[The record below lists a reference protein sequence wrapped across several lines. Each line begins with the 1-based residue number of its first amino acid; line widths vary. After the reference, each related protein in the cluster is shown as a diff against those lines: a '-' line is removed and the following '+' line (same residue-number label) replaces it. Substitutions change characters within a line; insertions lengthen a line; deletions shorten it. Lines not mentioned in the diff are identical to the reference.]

1 MDPYGIE
8 ISTHQFSFVFL
19 VVEHLISE
27 RSCEE
32 PFLSAK
38 KQITQEIYIGTSSLT
53 SLGSTVPFFPAGM
66 LPSSSFQPEKALNL
80 TQLKDH
86 EIKVYYPHS
95 IPGTQMTLVLVGK
108 DLVLGG

>member
-38 KQITQEIYIGTSSLT
+38 KQITQEIY
-53 SLGSTVPFFPAGM
+53 M
-66 LPSSSFQPEKALNL
+66 
-80 TQLKDH
+80 
-86 EIKVYYPHS
+86 
-95 IPGTQMTLVLVGK
+95 
-108 DLVLGG
+108 